1 MNDIKVIDD
10 LLFSLYFYGKDKD
23 KARKDC
29 EEVFN
34 AWESIKRRIKIEEVE
49 SVYEKT
55 FGNPIEHYPEM
66 DKSQMIEE
74 ILEEKRSKE

>member
-10 LLFSLYFYGKDKD
+10 LIFSLYFYGKDKD

-34 AWESIKRRIKIEEVE
+34 AWESIKRRIK
-49 SVYEKT
+49 
-55 FGNPIEHYPEM
+55 N
-66 DKSQMIEE
+66 D
-74 ILEEKRSKE
+74 R